1 MLKSSIILK
10 IYIKAVLA
18 LESYIWFNL
27 FNFKLLVEQIHL
39 WFKCPQKSHLKNI
52 FSENTSHLN
61 MTLKLVCQKLPDT
74 SGEQVV
80 FAFIDNIK
88 NKFSDWKNHHALD
101 LIMFTIESCHKKD
114 IDNKRSYGIYSGWA
128 TTMDGHCSTALCNLL
143 KKGCRHRKWE
153 IWWNSFT
160 IKICTWWFWM
170 FQNYFVT
177 VFLHISLK
185 SQNSFTNKICIWQ
198 LWGVFWPFSPVFLL
212 SNIKTWFFPNKIKV
226 RGSSK

>member
-1 MLKSSIILK
+1 MPHESKATNPPTDLK
-10 IYIKAVLA
+10 INRLLSPCLPPLKQWSNSVQCPSIELH
-18 LESYIWFNL
+18 SYHQL
-27 FNFKLLVEQIHL
+27 GPLDTLL
-39 WFKCPQKSHLKNI
+39 
-52 FSENTSHLN
+52 TS
-61 MTLKLVCQKLPDT
+61 
-74 SGEQVV
+74 S
-80 FAFIDNIK
+80 
-88 NKFSDWKNHHALD
+88 
-101 LIMFTIESCHKKD
+101 
-114 IDNKRSYGIYSGWA
+114 
-128 TTMDGHCSTALCNLL
+128 ALCNLL

-160 IKICTWWFWM
+160 IKICIWWFWM